1 VRLRR
6 VHGLEVRGDK
16 GKIIVEQLHRSAL
29 RHDGGYASW

>member
-16 GKIIVEQLHRSAL
+16 GEIVVEQLHRSAL
-29 RHDGGYASW
+29 RHDGGKAK